1 MANNLMVLRA
11 YKAMTD
17 NLNLKAV
24 AIEFIGDSEN
34 RQRIFCRYFK

>member
-1 MANNLMVLRA
+1 MVLHA
-11 YKAMTD
+11 YKTMTD

-34 RQRIFCRYFK
+34 RQRIFGRFS